1 MIQYFHFFFLFGSWF
16 DMAEKNISRTHFAD
30 WRSIK
35 SLSWE
40 KVRWKEVKRVLTW
53 TYCGRVFDWMKLS
66 IGVIWILQIQNWYLR
81 KFLSWKSM
89 FSFQEWFWCNS
100 KPKLKSWT
108 LSPAVLDLHF
118 SVPYVSCLL
127 KQFIKEFQD
136 IGNFIGYDLNRLKS
150 I

>member
-1 MIQYFHFFFLFGSWF
+1 MIQYFHFFFLFLVHDLIWQ
-16 DMAEKNISRTHFAD
+16 KKTSRTHFAD
-30 WRSIK
+30 CRSIK

-40 KVRWKEVKRVLTW
+40 RSGGTRLKGCWRGHIAEEFLIGWSYL
-53 TYCGRVFDWMKLS
+53 L
-66 IGVIWILQIQNWYLR
+66 GVIWILQIQNWYLR

-108 LSPAVLDLHF
+108 LSSAVLDLRF